1 MNSCPKWTL
10 RLLTSK
16 CTCQIVEACRAA
28 SEGMPNV
35 QYSAMNLHKQESQ
48 TIIILYSH
56 LLLLYLVN
64 IWTIIKPN

>member
-35 QYSAMNLHKQESQ
+35 QYSAMHKQESQ